1 MRRAGDDWLH
11 DLIPIV
17 GQMKP
22 LTDKESI
29 MGCDGVRFL
38 DALPMS
44 TSMGFPLFGKKHKYF
59 EDVVVDGQLL
69 DRIPS
74 QTVIAERDRLLK
86 TWSRGERAYPVTSAT
101 LKDEPTAMVKNPD
114 GQWELP
120 EKVRVFQCSAVAMS
134 LCIRKYFLPVVR
146 FLSTHPIESECAVG
160 LNCMSDQWEVL
171 MEHAWQYSEDEVLA
185 LDYSKYDARMNS
197 QLTHFVWSLFIQLA
211 EASGGYTEDD
221 IHVMKMMVTDI
232 VHPLV
237 DWNGTMIMLYSMNTS
252 GHNLTVHLNSCA
264 NSIYTRMGFFHHYPS
279 APPFRECVAMTTYGD
294 DLNGSVHHSFRDFNF
309 ESYRDFLAEFGMK
322 ITLPDK
328 SGESQRFLPRE
339 RADFL
344 KRTSVYIPEIDTT
357 VGALDED
364 SIFKSLHVN
373 LKSKVQTP
381 RQVSASCIE
390 TAMHEWF
397 AHGRDVYN
405 RRQQQMEEV
414 CRRARLPIPA
424 VGVPFDDR
432 IEKWKL
438 ENLKT

>member
-1 MRRAGDDWLH
+1 
-11 DLIPIV
+11 
-17 GQMKP
+17 
-22 LTDKESI
+22 
-29 MGCDGVRFL
+29 
-38 DALPMS
+38 
-44 TSMGFPLFGKKHKYF
+44 
-59 EDVVVDGQLL
+59 
-69 DRIPS
+69 
-74 QTVIAERDRLLK
+74 
-86 TWSRGERAYPVTSAT
+86 
-101 LKDEPTAMVKNPD
+101 
-114 GQWELP
+114 
-120 EKVRVFQCSAVAMS
+120 
-134 LCIRKYFLPVVR
+134 
-146 FLSTHPIESECAVG
+146 
-160 LNCMSDQWEVL
+160 
-171 MEHAWQYSEDEVLA
+171 
-185 LDYSKYDARMNS
+185 
-197 QLTHFVWSLFIQLA
+197 LA